1 MFFET
6 VLASLACTLL
16 IQMSLTNRTFLPPGL
31 AASMYQPA
39 KMATTNVTS
48 KSKKRPSL
56 SEKRRQERLQRIL
69 HAGPTTTR

>member
-39 KMATTNVTS
+39 KMANTTTTKAKKKTS
-48 KSKKRPSL
+48 L
-56 SEKRRQERLQRIL
+56 AEQRRQKRLQRIL